1 MARLAV
7 RQNGSCPANA
17 QWYVCAAGGFK
28 GCCSVDPCTTGVC
41 PDESGS
47 SGTSGGSGSSS
58 SLLVDAASTTKDE
71 PVSLTTLVQQPAT
84 STISTSSA
92 LSSTP
97 TSSSETSTEAPS
109 SVRSTSTASK
119 TSSTTMAT
127 TTSSTSTRHP
137 TTTLASTTST
147 APTQSTIQASL
158 ATSQVSDTWHPTAP
172 LIGGTVAGAVGLV
185 LLVILLVFCVQ
196 RARKRRHQTFTLL
209 RWRSIHN
216 SKPESPNGT
225 SPRPPPT
232 ARTRRRNS
240 TSPLPKYT
248 HHTHTHKHKH
258 KHSHSHTP
266 SLPSFTFSES
276 TPSYPY
282 KKNRAAE
289 LSDTGFYRPRAELPA
304 QSSRELINI
313 PAERGCRWDCD
324 GGDGASDMVVT
335 ADGAVLRA
343 TIKTVEADSPFA
355 VYDGD
360 GSRDGGPPG
369 YSGIEYG
376 MSGGCGVWGDD
387 SKNKI

>member
-47 SGTSGGSGSSS
+47 SGSSGSSGGSSS
-58 SLLVDAASTTKDE
+58 SSLVDTVPTTTEEPVPSTTLIQE
-71 PVSLTTLVQQPAT
+71 PAT
-84 STISTSSA
+84 SILSTSA
-92 LSSTP
+92 SSITP
-97 TSSSETSTEAPS
+97 IPSSDTSTEAPLT
-109 SVRSTSTASK
+109 VKSTSTASRS
-119 TSSTTMAT
+119 SSTTMAT
-127 TTSSTSTRHP
+127 ITSSSSSSTRNP
-137 TTTLASTTST
+137 TRTLSSTTST
-147 APTQSTIQASL
+147 HPPQPTTQASL
-158 ATSQVSDTWHPTAP
+158 ATSQDSNTWHPTAAA
-172 LIGGTVAGAVGLV
+172 LLGGTVAGSVGL
-185 LLVILLVFCVQ
+185 LLLIALLVFSVQ

-209 RWRSIHN
+209 RWRSGHN
-216 SKPESPNGT
+216 GKPESSNGNY
-225 SPRPPPT
+225 PRPPPT
-232 ARTRRRNS
+232 ARTRTRARS
-240 TSPLPKYT
+240 TSPLSKYT
-248 HHTHTHKHKH
+248 HTHTHTHKH
-258 KHSHSHTP
+258 TP
-266 SLPSFTFSES
+266 SLPHFTFPDS

-313 PAERGCRWDCD
+313 PVERRPRWDYD
-324 GGDGASDMVVT
+324 GRDGASDMIVT

-355 VYDGD
+355 VYDCDGAGTGD
-360 GSRDGGPPG
+360 GGLPR

-376 MSGGCGVWGDD
+376 MSGGRGVWGDD
-387 SKNKI
+387 TKNRI

>member
-47 SGTSGGSGSSS
+47 SGSSGGSSS
-58 SLLVDAASTTKDE
+58 SSLVDAAPTTKDE
-71 PVSLTTLVQQPAT
+71 PVSLTTLVREPAT

-97 TSSSETSTEAPS
+97 KSSSETSTGPS
-109 SVRSTSTASK
+109 SAVRSISTASGA
-119 TSSTTMAT
+119 SSTTMAI
-127 TTSSTSTRHP
+127 TTSSTSTRDP

-147 APTQSTIQASL
+147 DATQSTTQASL
-158 ATSQVSDTWHPTAP
+158 ATSQDSDTWHPTAA

-216 SKPESPNGT
+216 SKPESPHGI

-232 ARTRRRNS
+232 ARTRRRGS

-266 SLPSFTFSES
+266 SLPPFTFPDS

-313 PAERGCRWDCD
+313 PVDRGRRWDCD
-324 GGDGASDMVVT
+324 GGDRASDMIVT

-343 TIKTVEADSPFA
+343 TIKTVEANSPFA

-360 GSRDGGPPG
+360 GSRDEGPPG

-376 MSGGCGVWGDD
+376 MSGACGVWGDD
-387 SKNKI
+387 SENKI

>member
-47 SGTSGGSGSSS
+47 SGSSGGGSSS
-58 SLLVDAASTTKDE
+58 SSSLVDAAPTMKDE
-71 PVSLTTLVQQPAT
+71 PVSLTTLVQEPAT

-109 SVRSTSTASK
+109 SVKSTSTASRA
-119 TSSTTMAT
+119 SSTTMAT

-147 APTQSTIQASL
+147 APTQSTTQASL
-158 ATSQVSDTWHPTAP
+158 AASQDVGTWHPTAA

-185 LLVILLVFCVQ
+185 LLVVLLVFCVQ

-216 SKPESPNGT
+216 SKPESQNGT

-232 ARTRRRNS
+232 ARTRRRRS

-266 SLPSFTFSES
+266 SLPNFTFPDS

-313 PAERGCRWDCD
+313 PVERGCRWDCD
-324 GGDGASDMVVT
+324 GGDVASDMIVT

-360 GSRDGGPPG
+360 GTRDGGPPV

>member
-7 RQNGSCPANA
+7 RQNGSCPANT

-47 SGTSGGSGSSS
+47 SGSSGGSSS
-58 SLLVDAASTTKDE
+58 SSLVDAAPTTKDE
-71 PVSLTTLVQQPAT
+71 PVSLTTLVQEPAT

-97 TSSSETSTEAPS
+97 TSSSETSTGAPS
-109 SVRSTSTASK
+109 SVRSASTASGA
-119 TSSTTMAT
+119 SSTTMAT
-127 TTSSTSTRHP
+127 TTSSTSTRDP
-137 TTTLASTTST
+137 TTTLTSTTST
-147 APTQSTIQASL
+147 VSTQSTTQASL
-158 ATSQVSDTWHPTAP
+158 ATSQDSDTWHPTAA

-232 ARTRRRNS
+232 ARTRRRGS

-248 HHTHTHKHKH
+248 HRTHTHKHKH
-258 KHSHSHTP
+258 KQSHSHTS
-266 SLPSFTFSES
+266 SLPPFTFPDS

-304 QSSRELINI
+304 RSSRELINI
-313 PAERGCRWDCD
+313 PVERGCRWDCE
-324 GGDGASDMVVT
+324 GGDGASDTIVT
-335 ADGAVLRA
+335 ADGAILRA

-360 GSRDGGPPG
+360 GTRDGGPPG

>member
-1 MARLAV
+1 
-7 RQNGSCPANA
+7 
-17 QWYVCAAGGFK
+17 
-28 GCCSVDPCTTGVC
+28 
-41 PDESGS
+41 
-47 SGTSGGSGSSS
+47 
-58 SLLVDAASTTKDE
+58 
-71 PVSLTTLVQQPAT
+71 
-84 STISTSSA
+84 
-92 LSSTP
+92 
-97 TSSSETSTEAPS
+97 
-109 SVRSTSTASK
+109 
-119 TSSTTMAT
+119 MAT

-137 TTTLASTTST
+137 TTTLTSTTST
-147 APTQSTIQASL
+147 VPAQSTTQASL
-158 ATSQVSDTWHPTAP
+158 ATSQGVGTWHPTAA

-185 LLVILLVFCVQ
+185 LLVVLLVFCVQ

-216 SKPESPNGT
+216 SKPESQNGT
-225 SPRPPPT
+225 SPRSPPT
-232 ARTRRRNS
+232 ARTRRRRS

-248 HHTHTHKHKH
+248 HHTRTHKHKH

-266 SLPSFTFSES
+266 SLPNFTFPDS

-282 KKNRAAE
+282 KKNRTAE

-313 PAERGCRWDCD
+313 PVERGCRWDCD
-324 GGDGASDMVVT
+324 GGDGASDMIVT

-360 GSRDGGPPG
+360 GTRDGGPPV

>member
-47 SGTSGGSGSSS
+47 SGSSGGSSS
-58 SLLVDAASTTKDE
+58 SSLVDAAPTTKDE
-71 PVSLTTLVQQPAT
+71 PVSLTTLVQEPAT

-97 TSSSETSTEAPS
+97 TSSSETSTGAPS
-109 SVRSTSTASK
+109 SVRSASTASGA
-119 TSSTTMAT
+119 SSTTMAT
-127 TTSSTSTRHP
+127 TTSSTSTRDP
-137 TTTLASTTST
+137 TTTLTSTTST
-147 APTQSTIQASL
+147 VSTQSTTQASL
-158 ATSQVSDTWHPTAP
+158 ATSQDSDTWHPTAA

-209 RWRSIHN
+209 QWRSIHN

-232 ARTRRRNS
+232 ARTRRRGS

-248 HHTHTHKHKH
+248 HHTLTHKQKH

-266 SLPSFTFSES
+266 SLPSFTFPDS

-313 PAERGCRWDCD
+313 PVERGCRWDCD
-324 GGDGASDMVVT
+324 GGDGASDMIVT
-335 ADGAVLRA
+335 ADGAILRA

-360 GSRDGGPPG
+360 GTRDGGPLG